1 MQISNDGFLLR
12 QYLIL
17 SFIFIRLEAEERKLI
32 KLIANK
38 GDLAAKLS
46 YKFFDLNVR
55 FVHLDAD
62 IDEVVF
68 RKKWVLIRWFDV

>member
-46 YKFFDLNVR
+46 HKFFDLNVR